1 MFCMSG
7 NQKTAEDLIEE
18 NRETLE
24 EYAEMD
30 KEASDI
36 AKAILKYYDSSL
48 MRESNSMSSSSIT
61 A

>member
-18 NRETLE
+18 NREILE

-48 MRESNSMSSSSIT
+48 MRESNSMSSSPIT

>member
-7 NQKTAEDLIEE
+7 NQKTAEDLIKE
-18 NRETLE
+18 NREILE

-36 AKAILKYYDSSL
+36 ARAILKYYDSSL